1 MRCTTIIKT
10 SLNLNTYLP
19 TLVIRKFAAIDIGS
33 NAIRLLINNVIEHDE
48 KPTAFKK
55 SELVRVPVRLGE
67 DSFLRGE
74 ISKRNLNR
82 LVKTMQS
89 FDLLMQVYGVEKYMA
104 CATSALREAKNGQE
118 VIDKV
123 QKESGVQIQIID
135 GKMEASIIASTDL
148 KDLIKSDRFYLYVDV
163 GGGSTE
169 FTIFDKGQPVMS
181 RSFEIGTV
189 RILNDLVKDT
199 VWDEIKQWIT
209 SNMNVENKV
218 EIIGSGG
225 NINKLHKMS
234 GRKIGQPLSYIW
246 LNAQYH
252 FLNSM
257 AYEDRVSELGLNQ
270 DRADVIIP
278 ATKIFLNAAKWS
290 KAKKIHVPKIGLADG
305 MIKTLYYQ

>member
-1 MRCTTIIKT
+1 M
-10 SLNLNTYLP
+10 L
-19 TLVIRKFAAIDIGS
+19 IRKFAAIDIGS
-33 NAIRLLINNVIEHDE
+33 NAIRLLINNVIEQKD
-48 KPTAFKK
+48 KPTLFKK

-74 ISKRNLNR
+74 ISDSSLKRLI
-82 LVKTMQS
+82 KTMQS

-104 CATSALREAKNGQE
+104 CATSALREARNGQE
-118 VIDKV
+118 VIERV
-123 QKESGVQIQIID
+123 QQESNIKIDIID
-135 GKMEASIIASTDL
+135 GKREAAIIASTDL
-148 KDLIKSDRFYLYVDV
+148 KDVIKTDRLYLYVDV

-169 FTIFDKGQPVMS
+169 FTIFDKGALVVS

-189 RILNDLVKDT
+189 RILNNLVKDT
-199 VWDEIKQWIT
+199 VWDDIKAWIA
-209 SNMNVENKV
+209 SHIGQDRLVV
-218 EIIGSGG
+218 IIGSGG

-257 AYEDRVSELGLNQ
+257 EYEDRIAELGLNQ

>member
-1 MRCTTIIKT
+1 M
-10 SLNLNTYLP
+10 
-19 TLVIRKFAAIDIGS
+19 VIRKFAAIDIGS
-33 NAIRLLINNVIEHDE
+33 NAIRLLINNVIEQE
-48 KPTAFKK
+48 NKPPAFKK

-67 DSFLRGE
+67 DAFLRGK
-74 ISKRNLNR
+74 ISEKNQNR
-82 LVKTMQS
+82 LISTMKS

-104 CATSALREAKNGQE
+104 CATSALREAKNGREVVERVRKEAGMKIE
-118 VIDKV
+118 VIDGK
-123 QKESGVQIQIID
+123 KE
-135 GKMEASIIASTDL
+135 ALIIASTDL
-148 KDLIKSDRFYLYVDV
+148 KDIIKSDRMYLYVDV

-169 FTIFDKGQPVMS
+169 FTIFDKGKPVMS
-181 RSFEIGTV
+181 HSFKIGTV
-189 RILNDLVKDT
+189 RILSNLVDDT
-199 VWDEIKQWIT
+199 VWEEIKTWIKT
-209 SNMNVENKV
+209 NLPTDGRV

-234 GRKIGQPLSYIW
+234 GRKMGQPLSYIW

-257 AYEDRVSELGLNQ
+257 AYEDRISELGLNQ

>member
-1 MRCTTIIKT
+1 M
-10 SLNLNTYLP
+10 
-19 TLVIRKFAAIDIGS
+19 VIRKFAAIDIGS
-33 NAIRLLINNVIEHDE
+33 NAIRLLINNVIEQKD

-74 ISKRNLNR
+74 ISERNLDR
-82 LVKTMQS
+82 LVKTMCS

-104 CATSALREAKNGQE
+104 CATSALREANNGTE
-118 VIDKV
+118 VIERIK
-123 QKESGVQIQIID
+123 KESGIQIKIID
-135 GKMEASIIASTDL
+135 GKEEASIIASTDL
-148 KDLIKSDRFYLYVDV
+148 KDLIKNDRFYLYVDV

-169 FTIFDKGQPVMS
+169 FTIFDKGNPVTS

-189 RILNDLVKDT
+189 RILNGLVKDT

-257 AYEDRVSELGLNQ
+257 EYEDRISELGLNQ

>member
-1 MRCTTIIKT
+1 M
-10 SLNLNTYLP
+10 S
-19 TLVIRKFAAIDIGS
+19 LVIRKFAAIDIGS
-33 NAIRLLINNVIEHDE
+33 NAIRLLINNVIEQE
-48 KPTAFKK
+48 NKPPAFKK

-67 DSFLRGE
+67 DAFLRGK
-74 ISKRNLNR
+74 ISERNIDR
-82 LVKTMQS
+82 LVSTMQS
-89 FDLLMQVYGVEKYMA
+89 FDLLMGVYGVEKYMA
-104 CATSALREAKNGQE
+104 CATSALREAKNGREVVERVKKEAGMKIE
-118 VIDKV
+118 VIDGK
-123 QKESGVQIQIID
+123 KE
-135 GKMEASIIASTDL
+135 ALIIASTDL
-148 KDLIKSDRFYLYVDV
+148 KDIIKADRMYLYVDV

-169 FTIFDKGQPVMS
+169 FTIFDKGKPVMS
-181 RSFEIGTV
+181 HSFKIGTV
-189 RILNDLVKDT
+189 RILSNLVDDT
-199 VWDEIKQWIT
+199 VWEEIKTWIKT
-209 SNMNVENKV
+209 NLPMDGRV

-257 AYEDRVSELGLNQ
+257 DYEDRISELGLNQ

>member
-1 MRCTTIIKT
+1 M
-10 SLNLNTYLP
+10 N
-19 TLVIRKFAAIDIGS
+19 IRKFAAIDIGS
-33 NAIRLLINNVIEHDE
+33 NAIRLLIHNVIEHAE

-74 ISKRNLNR
+74 ISERNLDR
-82 LVKTMQS
+82 LIKTMRS

-118 VIDKV
+118 VIEKV

-169 FTIFDKGQPVMS
+169 FTIFDKGKPIMS

-199 VWDEIKQWIT
+199 VWDEIKLWIT

-234 GRKIGQPLSYIW
+234 GRKVGQPLSYIW

-257 AYEDRVSELGLNQ
+257 DYEDRISELGLNQ